1 VATLLVHHAIFAN
14 HETPAGHPE
23 RADRYRVVEAALRQP
38 RFDGLVRDEA
48 EIAALDATRYVHS
61 HAYVDSLESAR
72 PHEGYVYLDGGDT
85 VMEPRTWEVV
95 LRGVGGTLQA
105 IDDVLAGKVQNAF
118 VACRPPGHHAGTD
131 QAMGFC
137 LFNNTSIGAR
147 HAQKNHGLTR
157 VAIVDFDVHHGN
169 GTQEIFYS
177 DASVLYASTHQM
189 PWFPGTGA
197 ARETGVGNIF
207 NTPLAAGD
215 GGAQLREAFED
226 RILPALNAFAPEL
239 IIVSAGFDAHERDP
253 LGSLCMTA
261 DDFAWVTREL
271 LQAAE
276 KNCEGRLVS
285 VLEGGY
291 DLQGLRDSVSAHVGE
306 LIRG

>member
-1 VATLLVHHAIFAN
+1 MRSSPTTRLPPAIRSGPTGT
-14 HETPAGHPE
+14 ESC
-23 RADRYRVVEAALRQP
+23 EAALRQP

-61 HAYVDSLESAR
+61 HAYVDALESAR

-105 IDDVLAGKVQNAF
+105 VDDVLAGKVQNAF

-137 LFNNTSIGAR
+137 LFNNISIGAR

-177 DASVLYASTHQM
+177 D
-189 PWFPGTGA
+189 
-197 ARETGVGNIF
+197 RERAVRLD
-207 NTPLAAGD
+207 PSDAV
-215 GGAQLREAFED
+215 
-226 RILPALNAFAPEL
+226 
-239 IIVSAGFDAHERDP
+239 VSRY
-253 LGSLCMTA
+253 
-261 DDFAWVTREL
+261 
-271 LQAAE
+271 
-276 KNCEGRLVS
+276 GR
-285 VLEGGY
+285 
-291 DLQGLRDSVSAHVGE
+291 SA
-306 LIRG
+306 